1 MKLRFCRTALLPAFL
16 LCTLSLTASTGSFK
30 DLSVADALKP
40 WLFSR
45 PLPRHVQWAPDGNTF
60 YYLEAGKEG
69 RPADLMAYDL
79 ATGRKSVIL
88 SQSAFA
94 QSFAGLSGK
103 KEGDKPAE
111 FSDYSLSP
119 KGDCLLVT
127 TSGGTCVWDVKAAK
141 LSILLVS
148 EGEPPDCTW
157 SPDGAKVAFSE
168 KDDLWVLDRRTGA
181 KTCAAKG
188 KKPFVTCGAPDWLYS
203 EEVDLKTALWWS
215 PDSTR
220 IAYLRF
226 DETGV
231 PTYPLVDV
239 ADVHPGVEE
248 QFYPRPGDRNPSVTL
263 EIADLR
269 DGAAPPVRVAAS
281 GDGYLARVTWLP
293 DGSSVAYEILDR
305 EQQKLGLYRYGLSDA
320 SSRLILE
327 ESAKTWVDV
336 PGEPRFLKDGRRFL
350 WLSERDGFA
359 HLYLCATDGG
369 VALQLTKG
377 PWIVDRLLG
386 VDEARGVAY
395 LEGNRE
401 DPLGKQICRVD
412 LRGRTLELLTD
423 GKGWHDGDLS
433 PTCAYYLD
441 TCSRAGVPGALYL
454 ADTAANKRVPLEDAP
469 CPALDEYGM
478 GKPEFITVKAADGTL
493 LYASVLKPRDFD
505 PAKRYP
511 AVVEV
516 YGGPALQMVQ
526 DRWTPR
532 WAPIYQLFSQAGFVC
547 FSVDNRGSARRGK
560 AFSDA
565 LFRRLGQKELEDQL
579 DGLQALRKLPYVDGE
594 RVGIWGWSYGGFM
607 TLYALTH
614 APKGAYRCGAAVA
627 PVSDWLTYDTC
638 YAERYL
644 KLPLENPEG
653 YRDSSPTTSA
663 ASLSG
668 ALLIAQGLSDD
679 NVHFTNS
686 ARMAEALCAARK
698 PFEMAYYPRMSHG
711 IAGKDARA
719 DVFTRLL
726 AFFEKELKG
735 AGSP

>member
-1 MKLRFCRTALLPAFL
+1 MKVRLPRVALPLALL
-16 LCTLSLTASTGSFK
+16 LCAIASPASTGPFK

-40 WLFSR
+40 WLFGR
-45 PLPRHVQWAPDGNTF
+45 PLPRHVQWAPDGRTF
-60 YYLEAGKEG
+60 YYMEPGKEG
-69 RPADLMAYDL
+69 RPSDLMAYDL

-88 SQSAFA
+88 SQGAFA
-94 QSFAGLSGK
+94 QSFAALAGK
-103 KEGDKPAE
+103 KEGVKPTD
-111 FSDYSLSP
+111 FSDYALSP

-127 TSGGTCVWDVKAAK
+127 AFGGLCLWDLKAGK
-141 LSILLVS
+141 LSLLLAS
-148 EGEPPDCTW
+148 EGETPELTW
-157 SPDGAKVAFSE
+157 SPDGANVAFSE
-168 KDDLWVLDRRTGA
+168 KGDLWVLDRRTGA
-181 KTCAAKG
+181 RTCAAKG
-188 KKPFVTCGAPDWLYS
+188 KPPLVTCGEPDWLYS

-239 ADVHPGVEE
+239 ADVHPEVEA
-248 QFYPRPGDRNPSVTL
+248 QFYPRPGDRNPGVTL

-269 DGAAPPVRVAAS
+269 SAGASPVKVAVS
-281 GDGYLARVTWLP
+281 GDGYVARVTWLP
-293 DGSSVAYEILDR
+293 DGGSVAYELLDR
-305 EQQKLGLYRYGLSDA
+305 EQKKLGLYVYGLSEA
-320 SSRLILE
+320 SSHLVLE

-336 PGEPRFLKDGRRFL
+336 PGEPRFLKESRRFL
-350 WLSERDGFA
+350 WLSERDGYT
-359 HLYLCATDGG
+359 HLYLCSTDG
-369 VALQLTKG
+369 APPFQLTKG
-377 PWIVDRLLG
+377 HWIIDSLLG

-395 LEGNRE
+395 IEGNRE
-401 DPLGKQICRVD
+401 NPLGKQTYRVD
-412 LRGRTLELLTD
+412 LRGGTIELLTD
-423 GKGWHDGDLS
+423 GNGWHEADLS
-433 PTCAYYLD
+433 PTCAHYLD
-441 TCSRAGVPGALYL
+441 TCSRAGVPGILYL
-454 ADTAANKRVPLEDAP
+454 TDTAANKRVPVEDAP

-478 GKPEFITVKAADGTL
+478 GKPEFITLKAADGTP

-505 PAKRYP
+505 PNKRYP

-526 DRWTPR
+526 DRWVPR

-565 LFRRLGQKELEDQL
+565 LFKRMGQNELEDQL
-579 DGLQALRKLPYVDGE
+579 AGLEALKKLPYVDGE

-614 APKGAYRCGAAVA
+614 APNGAYRCGAAVA

-638 YAERYL
+638 YTERYL
-644 KLPLENPEG
+644 KLPSENPDG
-653 YRDSSPTTSA
+653 YRDSSPVTSA

-668 ALLIAQGLSDD
+668 ALFMAQGLSDD

-698 PFEMAYYPRMSHG
+698 PFEMAYYPRMGHG

-726 AFFEKELKG
+726 AFFEIELKG
-735 AGSP
+735 PVAP